1 MLFKTRQLILAD
13 FSKELKFF
21 CIINKSMIYKPDNY
35 LDLVMRTF
43 FRLLANCFLLL
54 CNLVVLIYPTL
65 LAYIQRPSRHRVHG
79 AWTYSYLTPSP
90 SINLLQCVTVS
101 FRRFLCFWVWS
112 FPYGIFF
119 LSPTNSLKPIL
130 TIWKLNLFLHRE
142 NDIAVLIF

>member
-1 MLFKTRQLILAD
+1 MKFLKTLAEINVMLFKTRQLILAD

-54 CNLVVLIYPTL
+54 CSNLVVLIYPTS

-79 AWTYSYLTPSP
+79 VWTYSYLT
-90 SINLLQCVTVS
+90 QCVTVS
-101 FRRFLCFWVWS
+101 FRRFLCFCVW
-112 FPYGIFF
+112 FFLLGIFF

-130 TIWKLNLFLHRE
+130 TI
-142 NDIAVLIF
+142 